1 MTQEFHGGGGGLG
14 WQRNLFHVS
23 LFGDDIYL
31 RCQLWKAFTIT
42 TFHLDKVDHFHGFQC
57 QC

>member
-1 MTQEFHGGGGGLG
+1 MTQEFHGGGGGWG
-14 WQRNLFHVS
+14 GKETCSHVS
-23 LFGDDIYL
+23 LFGDNIYL

-42 TFHLDKVDHFHGFQC
+42 TLHLDKVDYFHGFQC

>member
-1 MTQEFHGGGGGLG
+1 MTQEFHGGVGGGG
-14 WQRNLFHVS
+14 GGKETCSHVS

-42 TFHLDKVDHFHGFQC
+42 TFHLDEVDYFHGF
-57 QC
+57 